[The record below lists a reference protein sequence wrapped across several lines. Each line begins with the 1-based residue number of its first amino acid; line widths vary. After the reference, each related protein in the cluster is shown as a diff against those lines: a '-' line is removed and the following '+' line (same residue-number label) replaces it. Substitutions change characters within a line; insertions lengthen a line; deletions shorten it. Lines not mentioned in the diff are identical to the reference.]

1 MPIDAHSRLP
11 ASIALR
17 RAKGL
22 ELAASGSTG
31 SRVFSQGVEVL
42 SGMRQ
47 CVAEQGKVATL
58 LKAGWAESRQIHNF
72 AGLQQFFA
80 VKGGFRQPEAG
91 LGAKAFKR
99 WQIGNCLDAA
109 QRAAL
114 AWRFAICLSQVPRRP
129 AWPLSVRGAAR

>member
-1 MPIDAHSRLP
+1 MQGLLGEWPAVGTVASPRDPGRMPIDAYSRLP

-47 CVAEQGKVATL
+47 CVAEQDKVATL
-58 LKAGWAESRQIHNF
+58 LKAG
-72 AGLQQFFA
+72 
-80 VKGGFRQPEAG
+80 
-91 LGAKAFKR
+91 
-99 WQIGNCLDAA
+99 
-109 QRAAL
+109 
-114 AWRFAICLSQVPRRP
+114 
-129 AWPLSVRGAAR
+129 